1 MKREWY
7 VGFKH
12 TFRVEPNVFST
23 VLPNI
28 PTPKEGNA
36 GINNNDKTL
45 KDLSGRDIDLNDK
58 LLPQQYALAKALLI
72 KYRHVFVKDNEYLK
86 GTNIPHVPLR

>member
-1 MKREWY
+1 M
-7 VGFKH
+7 
-12 TFRVEPNVFST
+12 FST

-36 GINNNDKTL
+36 GINNNDENL
-45 KDLSGRDIDLNDK
+45 KDLSGRE
-58 LLPQQYALAKALLI
+58 LLSQEYALAKALLI

-86 GTNIPHVPLR
+86 GTNIPHVSLR

>member
-1 MKREWY
+1 MIYKI
-7 VGFKH
+7 KH
-12 TFRVEPNVFST
+12 TFRAEPHFYQT
-23 VLPNI
+23 YQ
-28 PTPKEGNA
+28 TPKEGNA
-36 GINNNDKTL
+36 GINNNHETL

-58 LLPQQYALAKALLI
+58 LLPQQYALAKVLLI